1 MTKVSLKDDKEEKA
15 ENEAA
20 NVSSDQVYELQSKIL
35 EVKESL
41 LTEIVTLSKTF
52 DEKLAE
58 K

>member
-1 MTKVSLKDDKEEKA
+1 MKDDNEEKA

-41 LTEIVTLSKTF
+41 LTEIVALSKTF
-52 DEKLAE
+52 EEKLAE
-58 K
+58 M

>member
-1 MTKVSLKDDKEEKA
+1 MKEDQGEKA
-15 ENEAA
+15 DVQAA

-41 LTEIVTLSKTF
+41 LTEIVALSKTF
-52 DEKLAE
+52 EEKLAE